1 MWIAHVSGLADL
13 LAQYDLWKSGNKLT
27 TVLWHHLALWTKNH
41 NCYNKEREKERLG
54 ERVKDN
60 KKRGREK
67 REKRVGTAKD
77 QESIPVE
84 WERKG
89 EISVWER
96 ETESETIGPQ
106 TEGETHALARIQTPT
121 GKLMA
126 ACQQHEW
133 THLPLALSLSFLSF
147 SLFQSQHSLIPNSLF
162 SLSRSG
168 WILYDRT
175 PFFSLHLALALHLSS
190 YLFPPLV
197 LLINTQ
203 LERTGKNQC

>member
-1 MWIAHVSGLADL
+1 MWSAHVSGLADL
-13 LAQYDLWKSGNKLT
+13 LAQYELWKSGNKLT

-41 NCYNKEREKERLG
+41 NCYNKKRG
-54 ERVKDN
+54 GGVGVKDN
-60 KKRGREK
+60 KKEEEWK
-67 REKRVGTAKD
+67 KEWGTAKD
-77 QESIPVE
+77 LESIPVE
-84 WERKG
+84 WERKE

-96 ETESETIGPQ
+96 ERERLGPQ

-133 THLPLALSLSFLSF
+133 THLPLALSLFSRSPSFNHSTHSFPTLYSPFLGVASFCMIALPYFLST
-147 SLFQSQHSLIPNSLF
+147 SLV
-162 SLSRSG
+162 
-168 WILYDRT
+168 
-175 PFFSLHLALALHLSS
+175 LHLSS